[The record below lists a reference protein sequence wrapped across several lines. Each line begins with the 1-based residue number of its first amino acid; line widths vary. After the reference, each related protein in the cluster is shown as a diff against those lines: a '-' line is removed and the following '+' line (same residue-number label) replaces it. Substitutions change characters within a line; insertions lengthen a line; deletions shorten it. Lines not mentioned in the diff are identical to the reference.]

1 MAKRWQ
7 RDHHHHHQRLTALLN
22 QYAHLDLENR
32 LEALYR
38 DVTELAET
46 IPDKGRAARVLDRI
60 ADRLHHY

>member
-1 MAKRWQ
+1 
-7 RDHHHHHQRLTALLN
+7 
-22 QYAHLDLENR
+22 LDLDSR